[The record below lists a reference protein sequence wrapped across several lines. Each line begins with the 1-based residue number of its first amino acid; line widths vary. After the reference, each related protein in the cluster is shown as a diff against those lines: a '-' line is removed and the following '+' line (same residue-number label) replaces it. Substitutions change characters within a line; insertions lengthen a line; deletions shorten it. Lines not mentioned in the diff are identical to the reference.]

1 MPEPVR
7 AEAEAAPAVARLVQR
22 LFGHGHGSSAAA
34 GEGGLALGGD
44 GEARGG
50 VAGAHRDRL
59 PNLAGALYPRR
70 VQVRLSRGRCGVSD
84 GPRRCAVQVP
94 RPGVHHPS
102 YAAPGVMRLLGSPPE
117 DGGGDGWR

>member
-7 AEAEAAPAVARLVQR
+7 AEAEEAPAAARLGKRFFDQ
-22 LFGHGHGSSAAA
+22 GHGSPAAA

-59 PNLAGALYPRR
+59 PHLAGALYPRR
-70 VQVRLSRGRCGVSD
+70 VQVRLPRGRGGAGD
-84 GPRRCAVQVP
+84 GARRCTVQVP
-94 RPGVHHPS
+94 CLSVCTP
-102 YAAPGVMRLLGSPPE
+102 
-117 DGGGDGWR
+117 